1 MTRPDLV
8 IRNGTVATAA
18 DVISCDVGIAE
29 GRIVALGESLE
40 ADQVIDAAVL
50 KFLRFFWF
58 SCSSSR

>member
-29 GRIVALGESLE
+29 GRIGALGESLE
-40 ADQVIDAAVL
+40 AEQVSD
-50 KFLRFFWF
+50 RN
-58 SCSSSR
+58 CRR